1 MAEYF
6 KTEDD
11 KMKNTYILP
20 TSTLLEQLQMDHKSC
35 ILELMSECFNY
46 SLTDFF
52 RYLINTY
59 DVKIYV
65 ENTYPYFSIYFTHL
79 QDGVEF
85 CKELNSRYQNYL
97 INKDL

>member
-20 TSTLLEQLQMDHKSC
+20 TSTLLEQLQMNHKSC
-35 ILELMSECFNY
+35 ILELMSGCFNY
-46 SLTDFF
+46 SLVDFF

-59 DVKIYV
+59 DVKINV
-65 ENTYPYFSIYFTHL
+65 ENTYPYFSIYFNHL
-79 QDGVEF
+79 QDGIEF
-85 CKELNSRYQNYL
+85 CKELNFRYQNYL
-97 INKDL
+97 INKDC